1 MAYVLGQ
8 IQTLVVY
15 RTPAARKKKKNR
27 TPKRLDWDEAGRHV
41 YSARAAVPANYTKS
55 AKKKKKKINGVV
67 VEYSHQK
74 LNIPL
79 FFFPNG
85 YTTRAAKNNPRVV
98 PMAT

>member
-1 MAYVLGQ
+1 MYWVRFRPWLYIGHQ
-8 IQTLVVY
+8 L
-15 RTPAARKKKKNR
+15 RGKKKKIEHPNALTGMKQEDMYIPPALQYQR
-27 TPKRLDWDEAGRHV
+27 IIQSLQKR
-41 YSARAAVPANYTKS
+41 
-55 AKKKKKKINGVV
+55 KKKKINGVV